1 MSIDQMASDVLK
13 ETAEFSSR
21 LSEFWKSENG
31 DGLRKLMAELTEQY
45 MGEIMQGDAHA
56 YRAVRAMNDL
66 AKLLGDQELYVRAIR
81 IEFERRFR
89 NGGG

>member
-1 MSIDQMASDVLK
+1 VAIDQMSSEVLK
-13 ETAEFSSR
+13 EMGEVASS

-31 DGLRKLMAELTEQY
+31 EGLRKIMAELTENY
-45 MGEIMQGDAHA
+45 MSEIMNGDPHA
-56 YRAVRAMNDL
+56 FRAVRAMNDL

-81 IEFERRFR
+81 VEFERRFR